1 PALPPAAVAG
11 MRPVRDSARAS
22 AASTSS
28 IACTQARSDTVASI
42 TSVLRLGPKS
52 ASDGKEDRLPF
63 ALQPDVE
70 VQHATAILRDEGL
83 PSRRFDEVQNRIR
96 TIGLGLVRKIHPRH
110 QVTEQAPCENR
121 DVEVRRLHASIRRG
135 NRSWLDRRE
144 AEGAFRIRAS
154 ASESRGGLPDFEQRV
169 RNRLALAVEDLALN
183 SHHTDGSRRRELL
196 ALLEWQSDAKKGTDG
211 LRRRQRPAHCSAS
224 KGVAA

>member
-1 PALPPAAVAG
+1 MPSAAVEG
-11 MRPVRDSARAS
+11 MRPIRDSARAS

-52 ASDGKEDRLPF
+52 ASGGKEDRLPF

-70 VQHATAILRDEGL
+70 VQHATAMLRDQGL
-83 PSRRFDEVQNRIR
+83 PACRLDEVQNRIGGV
-96 TIGLGLVRKIHPRH
+96 GLCLIRKIHPRH

-135 NRSWLDRRE
+135 NMCWIDRLI
-144 AEGAFRIRAS
+144 AEGVLRIRPS
-154 ASESRGGLPDFEQRV
+154 DSESGGGLSNF
-169 RNRLALAVEDLALN
+169 
-183 SHHTDGSRRRELL
+183 
-196 ALLEWQSDAKKGTDG
+196 K
-211 LRRRQRPAHCSAS
+211 
-224 KGVAA
+224 